1 MTILAGKR
9 IIMSNP
15 LLNRQF
21 EIVRE
26 DMHRRYGAM
35 HAADHIDSVV
45 DAAIAEHTAS
55 AKVDTFLPVIVE
67 RAVSETL
74 EEQAAQAGSDDAARR
89 EILYVCER
97 NSGRSQLASAIT
109 SWLVGDRIFVRSV
122 GLNPVGGINETV
134 LAVLAERG
142 IPTGHLYQ
150 KEIVARTVH
159 RSNVIVLMGVDRRPD
174 IPGDRYVE
182 WDIADPEGASVE
194 EVRAIADDVER
205 HVRALL
211 AEMGIEV
218 QEAA

>member
-1 MTILAGKR
+1 MT
-9 IIMSNP
+9 NP

-26 DMHRRYGAM
+26 DMHRRYGAL
-35 HAADHIDSVV
+35 HPADHIDAVM
-45 DAAIAEHTAS
+45 DDTIAARTAE
-55 AKVDTFLPVIVE
+55 AKVETFLPVIVE
-67 RAVSETL
+67 RIVSETL
-74 EEQAAQAGSDDAARR
+74 EEQALAAGVTDAAARR
-89 EILYVCER
+89 EVLYVCER
-97 NSGRSQLASAIT
+97 NAGRSQLASAIT
-109 SWLVGDRIFVRSV
+109 AWLAGDRIFVRSV
-122 GLNPVGGINETV
+122 GLNPVGGINPTV
-134 LAVLAERG
+134 LEVLAERG

-159 RSNVIVLMGVDRRPD
+159 RSDVVVLMGVAQRPD

-211 AEMGIEV
+211 ADMGLD
-218 QEAA
+218 EAKSA